1 MLSAVTDDIRAV
13 KLDIA
18 CMLIETIDPLAL
30 NWRRFERV
38 KLRATIQDYLD
49 QWPATRAVY
58 CNEKEGRA

>member
-1 MLSAVTDDIRAV
+1 MLKVNEVV
-13 KLDIA
+13 KLEGNNFKDA
-18 CMLIETIDPLAL
+18 QETIDPLAL